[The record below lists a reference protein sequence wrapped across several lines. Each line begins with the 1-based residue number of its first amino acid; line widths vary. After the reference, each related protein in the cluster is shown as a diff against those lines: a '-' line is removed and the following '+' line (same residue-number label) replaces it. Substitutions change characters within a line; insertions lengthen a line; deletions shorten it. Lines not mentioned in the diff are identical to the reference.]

1 VERTPL
7 TLQTPG
13 RDSAGVRV
21 RRPDKLAE
29 IVARKIMHDITARNL
44 PFGTP
49 LASEKEMALQYE
61 VARNTLR
68 EALRILE
75 IHGLIQIRTGPGGGP
90 SVGSVR
96 SEDMGRMMTLF
107 FHGAGATLADLI
119 DVRVLLEP
127 MAARAAAERPDRD
140 ALAELKVAVDRGQAN
155 IGSGSDWLPVATEFH
170 DLVAELSGNRVLGLI
185 ARSLKDIYYS
195 RLPGVRADSP
205 QRWRQKVQ
213 RAHLDIAAAIVAG
226 DADQADALMR
236 VHIQDFAAR
245 VRREDPKLIDSTV
258 EWL

>member
-7 TLQTPG
+7 SLQTPG
-13 RDSAGVRV
+13 PNAATVRV
-21 RRPDKLAE
+21 RRPEKLAE
-29 IVARKIMHDITARNL
+29 TVARQIMHDFTAGNL
-44 PFGTP
+44 PPGTP
-49 LASEKEMALQYE
+49 LASEKEMAAQYE

-90 SVGSVR
+90 LVGSVR
-96 SEDMGRMMTLF
+96 SDELGRMMTLF
-107 FHGAGATLADLI
+107 FHGAGATLADLM

-127 MAARAAAERPDRD
+127 IAARAAAERPDRE
-140 ALAELKVAVDRGQAN
+140 ALADLKIAVDRAQAN
-155 IGSGSDWLPVATEFH
+155 IRSSSEWLPVATEFH
-170 DLVAELSGNRVLGLI
+170 DLVAELSGNRVLSLI
-185 ARSLKDIYYS
+185 ARALKDIYYS

-213 RAHLDIAAAIVAG
+213 RAHLDLAAAIVAG
-226 DADQADALMR
+226 DADKAEVLMR
-236 VHIQDFAAR
+236 AHIEEFAAR
-245 VRREDPKLIDSTV
+245 VRREDPKLLDSMV